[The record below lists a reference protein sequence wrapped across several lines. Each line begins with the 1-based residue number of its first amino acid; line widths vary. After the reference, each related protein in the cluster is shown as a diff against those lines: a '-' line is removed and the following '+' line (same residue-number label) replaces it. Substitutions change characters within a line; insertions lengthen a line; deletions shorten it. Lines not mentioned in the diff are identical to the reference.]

1 MTMTSTQ
8 VAPAL
13 VVSFVAWRVYV
24 RVRRNIGRQPWQP
37 KRLVGRA
44 IFFGV
49 VSALYA
55 LAILATN
62 PSMFTALLAGMALG
76 APLALWGLHL
86 TEFSATP
93 EGEYYTPNL
102 WIGLTLTLLFASRLA
117 YRMIGFYAGS
127 ISRDATAPAFFQSPL
142 TIALFGL
149 TAGYYVAYNMDI
161 VRRGRKILG

>member
-1 MTMTSTQ
+1 MTMTSAQ

-44 IFFGV
+44 ILFGV
-49 VSALYA
+49 ISGLYA
-55 LAILATN
+55 LGILAMN
-62 PSMFTALLAGMALG
+62 PSMLTALLAGMALG
-76 APLALWGLHL
+76 ALLALWGLHL
-86 TEFSATP
+86 TEFTATP
-93 EGEYYTPNL
+93 EGKYYTPNL
-102 WIGLTLTLLFASRLA
+102 WIGLTLTLLFVGRLA

-127 ISRDATAPAFFQSPL
+127 IFRDATAPAFFQSPL

-149 TAGYYVAYNMDI
+149 TAGYYVAYNIDI